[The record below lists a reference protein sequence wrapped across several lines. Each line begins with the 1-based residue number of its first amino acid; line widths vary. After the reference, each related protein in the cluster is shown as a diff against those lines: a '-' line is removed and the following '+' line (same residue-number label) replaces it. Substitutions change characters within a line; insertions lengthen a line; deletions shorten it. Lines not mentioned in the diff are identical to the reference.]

1 MEKQFNPFS
10 LNDKIIV
17 ISGAASGIGRQCAI
31 TCSKMGAK
39 LILLDLNE
47 AGLKETIQLVENS
60 SEHFSAVINL
70 TDYEQVEKIISSAVE
85 KMGRISGLLNCAGIS
100 TTLPLKNAKP

>member
-31 TCSKMGAK
+31 TCSRMRAK

-47 AGLKETIQLVENS
+47 TGLKETIQLVENS

-85 KMGRISGLLNCAGIS
+85 KWEEFPVC
-100 TTLPLKNAKP
+100 

>member
-10 LNDKIIV
+10 LENKVIV

-31 TCSKMGAK
+31 NCSKMGAK

-47 AGLKETIQLVENS
+47 AGLYETKQLVERDD
-60 SEHFSAVINL
+60 EHYYGVINL
-70 TDYEQVEKIISSAVE
+70 TDYKKVEEI
-85 KMGRISGLLNCAGIS
+85 
-100 TTLPLKNAKP
+100 